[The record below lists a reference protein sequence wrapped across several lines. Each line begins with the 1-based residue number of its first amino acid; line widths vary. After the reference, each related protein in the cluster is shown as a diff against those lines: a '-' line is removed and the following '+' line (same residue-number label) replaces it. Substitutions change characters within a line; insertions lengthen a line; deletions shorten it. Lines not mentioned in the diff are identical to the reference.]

1 MEAFLIE
8 SLSNSQ
14 RRWLAL
20 SLFLLVILIL
30 IMTIIWPI
38 VDQSRQN
45 KQKIESLSMRLQRY
59 KQVAARKQQVV
70 EKLDSSKARLNKNN
84 QFFKSKSYALASA
97 DLQQLVKDAIK
108 QAGGLVTSTQV
119 IPETNEGQFDRVA
132 IRVQLSASIT
142 ALKEILYKVE
152 SSRPMLI
159 VDNLRIR
166 SSKGVYDRKLRRRV
180 ETDVLTI
187 TLEVFGYMQHKEE

>member
-8 SLSNSQ
+8 SLNNSQ

-20 SLFLLVILIL
+20 SLFLLVTLIL
-30 IMTIIWPI
+30 VMTIIWPI

-59 KQVAARKQQVV
+59 KQVAAGKQQVV
-70 EKLDSSKARLNKNN
+70 EKLDSSKARLDKNN

-108 QAGGLVTSTQV
+108 QSGGLVTSTQV

-132 IRVQLSASIT
+132 IRIQLSASIT

-166 SSKGVYDRKLRRRV
+166 SSKGVYDRKLRKRV

-187 TLEVFGYMQHKEE
+187 TLEVFGYMQHIEE

>member
-8 SLSNSQ
+8 SLNNSQ

-59 KQVAARKQQVV
+59 KQVAAGKQQVV

-108 QAGGLVTSTQV
+108 QSGGLVTSTQV

-132 IRVQLSASIT
+132 IRIQLSASIT

-166 SSKGVYDRKLRRRV
+166 SSKGVYDRKLRKRV

-187 TLEVFGYMQHKEE
+187 TLEVFGYMQHIEE

>member
-20 SLFLLVILIL
+20 SLFLLVLLIL

-59 KQVAARKQQVV
+59 KQVAAGKQQVV

>member
-8 SLSNSQ
+8 SLNNLQ

-20 SLFLLVILIL
+20 GLLLAIILVL
-30 IMTIIWPI
+30 IATMIWPLI
-38 VDQSRQN
+38 DQSRQN
-45 KQKIESLSMRLQRY
+45 KHKIEDLTMRLQRY
-59 KQVAARKQQVV
+59 KQVAAGKKQVI
-70 EKLDSSKARLNKNN
+70 EKLNSSKDALNDNN

-108 QAGGLVTSTQV
+108 NSGGQVTSTQV
-119 IPETNEGQFDRVA
+119 IPETNEGQFARVA
-132 IRVQLSASIT
+132 IRVQLSAT
-142 ALKEILYKVE
+142 TVALKKILYIVE
-152 SSRPMLI
+152 SSRPILI

-166 SSKGVYDRKLRRRV
+166 SSRGIYDRQLRKRV

-187 TLEVFGYMQHKEE
+187 TLEVAGYLQHKEE

>member
-8 SLSNSQ
+8 SLNNSQ

-20 SLFLLVILIL
+20 SLFLLVTLIL
-30 IMTIIWPI
+30 VMTIIWPI

-59 KQVAARKQQVV
+59 KQVAAGKQQVV
-70 EKLDSSKARLNKNN
+70 EKLDSSKARLDKNN

-108 QAGGLVTSTQV
+108 QSGGLVTSTQV

-132 IRVQLSASIT
+132 IRIQLSASIT

-152 SSRPMLI
+152 SSRPILI

-166 SSKGVYDRKLRRRV
+166 SSKGVYDRKLRKRV

-187 TLEVFGYMQHKEE
+187 TLEVFGYMQHIEE

>member
-20 SLFLLVILIL
+20 SLFLLVLLIL

-45 KQKIESLSMRLQRY
+45 KQKIESLSMHLQRY